1 MSCNVYAL
9 CELTDINCIILKDY
23 KMILKEF
30 SKFLQNHEEEIIK
43 NKSTITL
50 LGTWIKSIL
59 EKQPHS
65 NVEKI
70 IHAEITIAE
79 NKKGDYL
86 LIAKSPSGQSL
97 TESLYNFAL
106 SYEHHLMKKWLE
118 NKKASDFKNE

>member
-1 MSCNVYAL
+1 
-9 CELTDINCIILKDY
+9 
-23 KMILKEF
+23 MILKEF
-30 SKFLQNHEEEIIK
+30 SKFLKSHDKDIIE

-50 LGTWIKSIL
+50 LGVWIKSIL
-59 EKQPHS
+59 DKQPHS

-97 TESLYNFAL
+97 TQSLYNCAL
-106 SYEHHLMKKWLE
+106 SYEHHLMKRWLE
-118 NKKASDFKNE
+118 NKKASDFKDE